1 MTNYFKVPAGNNST
15 EFACKSGN
23 VYAPVNGIVSAVAMQ
38 DVLDI
43 LEMGLRPVAGPS
55 TGSRLSW
62 IASRFYTGLSGL
74 TPATLLTVASTI
86 YAYPIYIPG
95 NVALQSLSIDVTTG
109 QTGGKVRAGLYTD
122 VAGTPT
128 ALVAGSD
135 TGDLAGTGTAVVG
148 SSAIALSIPEGWYW
162 VASTAS
168 ASSTMPTV
176 ESTTANAALELSR
189 DLGFDTAA
197 HAFATSA
204 QFLGG
209 VSAAFTYAALP
220 ATFPTAS
227 YALGLGATVP
237 LVVIGT

>member
-1 MTNYFKVPAGNNST
+1 MTNYFKIPASLEVT
-15 EFACKSGN
+15 ELACKSGN
-23 VYAPVNGIVSAVAMQ
+23 TYLVVNGIVSNVASQ
-38 DVLDI
+38 DCLDI
-43 LEMGLRPVAGPS
+43 LALGGRQVGGPAV
-55 TGSRLSW
+55 GARLSW
-62 IASRFYTGLSGL
+62 VAGRFYTGLSGL

-86 YAYPIYIPG
+86 YAYPLYIPG
-95 NVALQSLSIDVTTG
+95 NAPLQSLNIDVTTG
-109 QTGGKVRAGLYTD
+109 QTGGKVRAALYND
-122 VAGTPT
+122 LNGAPSS
-128 ALVAGSD
+128 LVAGSD

-162 VASTAS
+162 AAVQAM

-209 VSAAFTYAALP
+209 VSAASTYGAMP
-220 ATFPTAS
+220 ANFPTAS
-227 YALGLGATVP
+227 YALGLGATAP
-237 LVVIGT
+237 LVVLGT